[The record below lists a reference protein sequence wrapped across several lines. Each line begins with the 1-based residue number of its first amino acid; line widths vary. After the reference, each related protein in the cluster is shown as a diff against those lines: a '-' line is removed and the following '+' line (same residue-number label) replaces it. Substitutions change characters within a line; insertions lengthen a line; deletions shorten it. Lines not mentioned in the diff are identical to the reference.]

1 MLNVP
6 GLEGRKQ
13 SLPLPLRP
21 LISQTLPSNF
31 SSSNLDKI
39 PKYWHWQATRSE
51 GRPSARERLDADK
64 PKYIRSQA
72 VVSADPN
79 PTGSCSTTPC
89 GHHKNESSHDSQN
102 NTVASCGGDSGSLDV
117 HKDLK
122 CIPKSSL
129 HDRVATRKS
138 SRRGQF
144 RPDSLIIHRRR
155 QEETISQEKYEDE
168 QCPELESTER
178 GSPSNFFR
186 RLGSSMKE
194 RMHINTDTDNHVDT
208 RSKLKQESPMKM
220 ASHTPTTTNET
231 PSSKLASPAHKI
243 KMTPLSQRQ
252 GNLKENSVSRSPS
265 AMKIKAAT
273 LPPLSPRCATSLSE
287 IPELERSPRSLHRPR
302 TRPTVQEG
310 GSPKRHL
317 PRYSRSDITSR
328 ISRSAADIERFF
340 NFCGLDQEQQEA
352 LCSIECT
359 RDSSEL
365 GSVRIRSASI
375 REKHSSVC
383 EMSDGNSSWEEEKLQ
398 PQNVSVV
405 ERNARIIK
413 WIYNCQGTKNKKK

>member
-1 MLNVP
+1 P
-6 GLEGRKQ
+6 DA
-13 SLPLPLRP
+13 LPDAVER
-21 LISQTLPSNF
+21 TAH
-31 SSSNLDKI
+31 SNLDKI

-79 PTGSCSTTPC
+79 PTG
-89 GHHKNESSHDSQN
+89 
-102 NTVASCGGDSGSLDV
+102 LDV

-144 RPDSLIIHRRR
+144 RPDSLIIHRR
-155 QEETISQEKYEDE
+155 
-168 QCPELESTER
+168 
-178 GSPSNFFR
+178 
-186 RLGSSMKE
+186 
-194 RMHINTDTDNHVDT
+194 
-208 RSKLKQESPMKM
+208 
-220 ASHTPTTTNET
+220 
-231 PSSKLASPAHKI
+231 SKLASPAHKI

-413 WIYNCQGTKNKKK
+413 DIKADTPGEKIK